1 MPSPFNARLIIILL
15 SIAMC
20 IHWLCVTVAA
30 IPVKDV
36 KDVDEVK
43 FNECV
48 MCMDT
53 FKNARSYSP
62 ITKCITDHC
71 FNVTQTV
78 AQLALDRNFANF
90 TASELCDALHYCK
103 EKRPLRAKIVT
114 MMLDA
119 EDENV

>member
-1 MPSPFNARLIIILL
+1 MPSSFNARLIILL

-20 IHWLCVTVAA
+20 IHWLCVTVTA
-30 IPVKDV
+30 IPLAFKD
-36 KDVDEVK
+36 DEVK

-62 ITKCITDHC
+62 ITKCITDRC

-90 TASELCDALHYCK
+90 TASELCDELHYCK
-103 EKRPLRAKIVT
+103 ENRPWPAKIVT

-119 EDENV
+119 EDENI